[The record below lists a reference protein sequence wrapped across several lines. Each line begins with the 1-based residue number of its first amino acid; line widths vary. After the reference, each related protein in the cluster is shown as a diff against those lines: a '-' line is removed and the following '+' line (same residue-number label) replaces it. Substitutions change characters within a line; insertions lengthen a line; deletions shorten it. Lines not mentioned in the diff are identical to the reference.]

1 MKLRLILGDQLNRK
15 HSWYSDSEEAV
26 YVMMETKSETGYVKH
41 HIQKV
46 IAFFRAMRHHA
57 QWLRSQ
63 GKKVDYLTIN
73 DSKNLHNFED
83 NIYQLLSK
91 HGATSFEYQSPDEYR
106 LEKVMKRLCQ
116 KMKLDVKEV
125 DTEHFLTSRFEVRAH
140 FQGKKTFIME
150 SFYRNM
156 RKKHG
161 ILMEMDQP
169 LGGKW
174 NFDAENRNKWKGK
187 PVVPEPI
194 NFISQE
200 HVEIAEEIKKAGIE
214 TIGKFDVECF
224 YWPSNPEETEMLQN
238 VFVQDLLPHFGAYQ
252 DAMDQKEAFLF
263 HSRLSFSLNVK
274 MLHPRLLIERVE
286 SEHLKNPERVG
297 IAQAEGFIRQI
308 LGWREYV
315 RGIYW
320 DKMPDYASMN
330 FFEHERA
337 LPEFYWTGDCKM
349 NCLSKSITNSLDNAY
364 AHHIQRLMITGNFA
378 LLAGIHPDAVDE
390 WYLGI
395 YADAIEWVE
404 MPNTRGMSQYADGGI
419 MATKPY
425 VSSAN
430 YIHKM
435 SSYCSNC
442 TYSRTKRTGE
452 DACPFNYLYWN
463 FLMEHRE
470 KLSGNRRMSMMLRL
484 LDKIPVDE
492 KEKIQEES
500 AAFLES
506 LST

>member
-1 MKLRLILGDQLNRK
+1 M
-15 HSWYSDSEEAV
+15 YA
-26 YVMMETKSETGYVKH
+26 
-41 HIQKV
+41 
-46 IAFFRAMRHHA
+46 
-57 QWLRSQ
+57 
-63 GKKVDYLTIN
+63 
-73 DSKNLHNFED
+73 
-83 NIYQLLSK
+83 
-91 HGATSFEYQSPDEYR
+91 EY
-106 LEKVMKRLCQ
+106 
-116 KMKLDVKEV
+116 
-125 DTEHFLTSRFEVRAH
+125 
-140 FQGKKTFIME
+140 
-150 SFYRNM
+150 
-156 RKKHG
+156 
-161 ILMEMDQP
+161 
-169 LGGKW
+169 
-174 NFDAENRNKWKGK
+174 
-187 PVVPEPI
+187 
-194 NFISQE
+194 
-200 HVEIAEEIKKAGIE
+200 
-214 TIGKFDVECF
+214 IG
-224 YWPSNPEETEMLQN
+224 
-238 VFVQDLLPHFGAYQ
+238 
-252 DAMDQKEAFLF
+252 
-263 HSRLSFSLNVK
+263 
-274 MLHPRLLIERVE
+274 
-286 SEHLKNPERVG
+286 
-297 IAQAEGFIRQI
+297 
-308 LGWREYV
+308 
-315 RGIYW
+315 